1 MAQAPQLQAE
11 RRSEPAVLTS
21 GESAQTQAPL
31 SGRRQSRA
39 SSRRSHGR
47 RYSLRAILFRYI
59 MAPALILSLL
69 LALLFTLQQMNDRR
83 DLLLSHGR
91 ASAEQLVE
99 LIHLSEGHS
108 FEERIRWLDKSLMVL
123 MLERDM
129 IRSVQLYRA
138 DRNEAGQEAFKLISS
153 VGPRPRTSF
162 TADQLRGKQAH
173 VYEDLNSLQVLQ
185 PLRGEGTNCWLAIEL
200 HRPYFLVGTYQVALV
215 GLVGLIVCALI
226 ALVWAMVLSE
236 RAVRSLERIKDA
248 LRSVGQGKFA
258 TRVASSRN
266 LELAQLTEEIN
277 LMTGNLAEYQRD
289 YQDGLHQSMEDLR
302 QSLDA
307 MEEQNIELELARKK
321 AVENSRIKSTFLAN
335 TSHEIRTPLN
345 GIIGFT
351 NLLLKTEVDQLQ
363 QDYLQTILRSS
374 ESLLTTINDIL
385 DFSRIESGNLVLDH
399 SPMNLGQV
407 LEETLQILA
416 PYGYEHNLELVPFV
430 DPQLPPS
437 QIGDPL
443 RIKQILTNLVSTAIR
458 CSENGSIPVRIAV
471 QSGKESEL
479 TVQISIVDNG
489 ARCDEQG
496 RRELRQ
502 LLNSSP
508 QQQQS
513 SNNGMGLS
521 IARSL
526 VQSMGGELEL
536 ENNEQGGCNYWIQLP
551 LTIDRNRAVITREQ
565 FPGCRIL
572 LVDPNPMTRQ
582 QIYQQL
588 THWQVLPQ
596 EHCDGQNLV
605 PAIEQMWRHDAL
617 PDALIIDTAIAAGN
631 FDNFIATVQQLVDTY
646 QCRVVIQGSPV
657 DLRRCYDALRTR
669 VLAFLG
675 KPVSREGL
683 LRALKRVVPNQV
695 QPRPQ
700 TGTYPV
706 LPWPAKPRV
715 LAVDDNEANRL
726 LMSELLR
733 TQNIE
738 AVVAASGTEALT
750 LWRDQYFD
758 MIFMDIQMPDMDGI
772 ATTRK
777 IREQESGRRTP
788 IIALTAHVG
797 TEEKSRLLSAGLDDY
812 LSKPVSEVQLTH
824 TVKRW
829 MDVNSADTGFTISP
843 AVAPRLVDISESLN
857 LANQD
862 PGLARDL
869 LRMLLKGLHE
879 DEQELARL
887 FAQRN
892 HKGLFEEVHR
902 LHGGCCY
909 CGVLRLRSATGQLQE
924 LLRPVQEQAEV
935 DVENYE
941 SAYELVRKEIRNLRD
956 WASDQDLD
964 TLFGLEQIDDSGT
977 SHGNIGEEEHSL

>member
-1 MAQAPQLQAE
+1 M
-11 RRSEPAVLTS
+11 
-21 GESAQTQAPL
+21 
-31 SGRRQSRA
+31 
-39 SSRRSHGR
+39 
-47 RYSLRAILFRYI
+47 FRYT
-59 MAPALILSLL
+59 MAPALVLALL
-69 LALLFTLQQMNDRR
+69 LSLLFTLQQMSDRR
-83 DLLLSHGR
+83 DLLLSHGH

-99 LIHLSEGHS
+99 LIHLSDDYS
-108 FEERIRWLDKSLMVL
+108 FEDRIQWLDKSLMAL

-138 DRNEAGQEAFKLISS
+138 DRNDAGEEEFKLISS
-153 VGPRPRTSF
+153 VGPRPRTQF
-162 TADQLRGKQAH
+162 AAAELRGKRAH
-173 VYEDLNSLQVLQ
+173 IYEDLNSLQVLH
-185 PLRGEGTNCWLAIEL
+185 PLRGEGTNCWLTIEL
-200 HRPYFLVGTYQVALV
+200 HRPYFLVGTYQVALI
-215 GLVGLIVCALI
+215 GLLGLIVCTLI
-226 ALVWAMVLSE
+226 ALVWAAILAE
-236 RAVRSLERIKDA
+236 RASRSIDRFKES
-248 LRSVGQGKFA
+248 LRAIGQGKFS
-258 TRVASSRN
+258 TRTASSRN
-266 LELAQLTEEIN
+266 LELSQLAEEIN
-277 LMTGNLAEYQRD
+277 LMAGNLNEYHRD
-289 YQDGLHQSMEDLR
+289 YQESLHQSMEDLR

-321 AVENSRIKSTFLAN
+321 ALENSRVKSTFLAN

-351 NLLLKTEVDQLQ
+351 NLLLKTETDQLQ

-407 LEETLQILA
+407 VEETLQILA
-416 PYGYEHNLELVPFV
+416 PYGYENDLELVPFV

-458 CSENGSIPVRIAV
+458 CSENGSIPVRITV

-479 TVQISIVDNG
+479 MVRISIVDNG

-502 LLNSSP
+502 YLSGSA
-508 QQQQS
+508 QQHQMG
-513 SNNGMGLS
+513 SNGIGMGLS

-526 VQSMGGELEL
+526 VQSMGGELGVED
-536 ENNEQGGCNYWIQLP
+536 NPQGGSSYWVQLP
-551 LTIDRNRAVITREQ
+551 LTIDRNRIAVTREQ
-565 FPGCRIL
+565 FPGCRLL

-588 THWQVLPQ
+588 THWQAEPL
-596 EHCDGQNLV
+596 EHSDGKTLV
-605 PAIEQMWRHDAL
+605 PAIEQMWRHDAV
-617 PDALIIDTAIAAGN
+617 PDAIIIDTAIAEGN
-631 FDNFIATVQQLVDTY
+631 FDTFIATVQQLVDTY
-646 QCRVVIQGSPV
+646 QSRIIIQGSPV

-683 LRALKRVVPNQV
+683 LRALKRAVPHQA
-695 QPRPQ
+695 QSRPQ
-700 TGTYPV
+700 TGSFPP

-715 LAVDDNEANRL
+715 LAVDDYEPNRL
-726 LMSELLR
+726 LMRELLR

-738 AVVAASGTEALT
+738 AVVASSGEEALR
-750 LWRDQYFD
+750 LWREQHFD
-758 MIFMDIQMPDMDGI
+758 MIFMDIQMPEMDGI
-772 ATTRK
+772 TTTGK
-777 IREQESGRRTP
+777 IREEESGKRTP

-812 LSKPVSEVQLTH
+812 LSKPVSEDQLAH

-829 MDVNSADTGFTISP
+829 MEVQAGAEPEQLSTVIE
-843 AVAPRLVDISESLN
+843 PRLVDISESLN

-869 LRMLLKGLHE
+869 LRMLLQGLYE
-879 DEQELARL
+879 DEQELSRL
-887 FAQRN
+887 YREN
-892 HKGLFEEVHR
+892 DHKGLFERIHR

-909 CGVLRLRSATGQLQE
+909 CGVPRLRSATEHMQE
-924 LLRPVQEQAEV
+924 LLRPLQDQAEV
-935 DVENYE
+935 DIDENAFE
-941 SAYELVRKEIRNLRD
+941 RVKKEIRILRD
-956 WASDQDLD
+956 WATEQDLD
-964 TLFGLEQIDDSGT
+964 ALFGQENLD
-977 SHGNIGEEEHSL
+977 GEAKESALDTDF